1 MTPESTQQQVTDAA
15 RHLSWW
21 QFFLGTT
28 GGALVVRF
36 CLSVLRRFGQSDG
49 ISATE
54 QKLREELVRELEA
67 ERQRAA
73 QRETLHDE
81 AMRAKDV
88 RMEEMREAL
97 TEASLA
103 NIEKDRMIANLEMQL
118 GRRGRTPQ
126 K

>member
-15 RHLSWW
+15 RHLTWW
-21 QFFLGTT
+21 QLFFGTT

-67 ERQRAA
+67 GRQRAA
-73 QRETLHDE
+73 QRETAHDE
-81 AMRAKDV
+81 AMRAKDE
-88 RMEEMREAL
+88 RLEEMREAL

-103 NIEKDRMIANLEMQL
+103 NVEKDRTISTLEGQL
-118 GRRGRTPQ
+118 NRKNRTPR
-126 K
+126 